1 MYFKVFVFDLIGS
14 KLNAKS
20 FSYRKKTFRLSILT
34 LHTTAPIWKSRGM
47 FVEKIGIK
55 TGVPVAW
62 ENCRRI
68 ATHEYSNSKKW
79 RITIQI
85 WPRRVVLLFG
95 RAAREIDLG
104 SDKSSPVFPGSLQLN
119 PLKETN
125 LGVAHAPAQY
135 GCTVSFYRY
144 FFSSRITASDT
155 FKGKTGQRRRRRQL
169 RTAKKHWV

>member
-1 MYFKVFVFDLIGS
+1 M
-14 KLNAKS
+14 
-20 FSYRKKTFRLSILT
+20 
-34 LHTTAPIWKSRGM
+34 
-47 FVEKIGIK
+47 
-55 TGVPVAW
+55 
-62 ENCRRI
+62 
-68 ATHEYSNSKKW
+68 
-79 RITIQI
+79 
-85 WPRRVVLLFG
+85 LLFG

-135 GCTVSFYRY
+135 GCTVSVNRY

-169 RTAKKHWV
+169 RTAKKHWQKRNNFARASPFLYISSDFFLSSLHNYDVEMPNFTFSVRREHKTTILFFFSPTSI

>member
-1 MYFKVFVFDLIGS
+1 MKES
-14 KLNAKS
+14 
-20 FSYRKKTFRLSILT
+20 
-34 LHTTAPIWKSRGM
+34 GM

-62 ENCRRI
+62 ENSRRI
-68 ATHEYSNSKKW
+68 ATHEYINSKKW
-79 RITIQI
+79 RIPIQI

-169 RTAKKHWV
+169 RTAKKH